1 MGGSYLDGCREL
13 FDETME
19 QRHGW
24 RPDYAG
30 LEKAL
35 DPVRSGARPFAFR
48 DLETIQNGRYWDFRQ
63 FWRFPAES
71 DIEQEIDMAEMARL
85 IAELPL
91 DEAQAITR
99 LHAALKFIENVS
111 VVLRFV
117 HPAHYGIISP
127 PVEKL
132 LEVRRG
138 NTEVETYLNYLRDI
152 RDIRDHHAMS
162 RAADVDMALWV
173 LQERVLSSY
182 RDHDLLRA
190 FRSDTWLLRR
200 KAVNLLAEL
209 AEVDDTLEL
218 ARALLEVHVPLSGMM
233 AGFELER
240 RLRRKHGSS
249 GGRSLAGIID
259 ALADGGADSALVAA
273 WRRAATVRDRFLDA
287 GDRPTRQETLAL
299 IEETGRLPEPEDDQT
314 GR

>member
-1 MGGSYLDGCREL
+1 MTASYLERCRDL

-19 QRHGW
+19 TRYGW

-30 LEKAL
+30 LERAL
-35 DPVRSGARPFAFR
+35 DPVRSGARAFAFR

-85 IAELPL
+85 IARLPL
-91 DEAQAITR
+91 DETSSIGR
-99 LHAALKFIENVS
+99 LHAGLKFIENVS

-117 HPAHYGIISP
+117 HPDQYGILSP

-138 NTEVETYLNYLRDI
+138 NTEVETYVNYLRDI
-152 RDIRDHHAMS
+152 REIRDHHGMR

-200 KAVNLLAEL
+200 KAVNLLADL

-218 ARALLEVHVPLSGMM
+218 ARALLEVHLPLSGMM

-240 RLRRKHGSS
+240 RLRAKHGSS
-249 GGRSLAGIID
+249 SGLPLAEVID
-259 ALADGGADSALVAA
+259 ALAGSGVDPAAVAE
-273 WRRAATVRDRFLDA
+273 WRRAARVRDRFLET
-287 GDRPTRQETLAL
+287 GERPARQEALAL
-299 IEETGRLPEPEDDQT
+299 IEVAGALTDANSRGR
-314 GR
+314 

>member
-1 MGGSYLDGCREL
+1 MAASYLQRCRDL

-19 QRHGW
+19 ARHGW

-30 LEKAL
+30 LERAL
-35 DPVRSGARPFAFR
+35 EPVRSGERPFAFR

-71 DIEQEIDMAEMARL
+71 DIEQEIDLAEMARL
-85 IAELPL
+85 IARLPL
-91 DEAQAITR
+91 DETTSIGR
-99 LHAALKFIENVS
+99 LHAALKYIENVS

-117 HPAHYGIISP
+117 HPAQYGILSP

-138 NTEVETYLNYLRDI
+138 STEVETYLNYLRDI
-152 RDIRDHHAMS
+152 REIRDHHGMS

-173 LQERVLSSY
+173 LQERVLASY
-182 RDHDLLRA
+182 RDHDLLLA

-218 ARALLEVHVPLSGMM
+218 ARALLEVHLPLSGMM

-240 RLRRKHGSS
+240 RLRARHGAS
-249 GGRSLAGIID
+249 GGLSLQGVIGALEKAG
-259 ALADGGADSALVAA
+259 AAPEAVAD
-273 WRRAATVRDRFLDA
+273 WRRAARVRDRFLET
-287 GDRPTRQETLAL
+287 GSRPARQETLAL
-299 IEETGRLPEPEDDQT
+299 IEIAGGLTETEP
-314 GR
+314 RRR